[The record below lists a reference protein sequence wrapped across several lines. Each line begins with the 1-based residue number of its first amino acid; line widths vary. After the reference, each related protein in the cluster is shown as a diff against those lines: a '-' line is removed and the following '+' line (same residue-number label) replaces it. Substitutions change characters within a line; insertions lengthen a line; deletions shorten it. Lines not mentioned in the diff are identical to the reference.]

1 MTMKFKVTGK
11 TIWND
16 LRNYVALGFEILGL
30 ILSFPTVLCQT
41 VTEFVRV
48 KEVEE

>member
-11 TIWND
+11 ALWND
-16 LRNYVALGFEILGL
+16 VRNYVALGFEIIGL
-30 ILSFPTVLCQT
+30 ILSIPTVLCQT